1 MNQQNYIVVGF
12 AVLVAALSRIVPHP
26 DNFTA
31 TESLA
36 LFGAAYLT
44 RKQYAV
50 ILPVIMMFVTDFVIN
65 NTIAR
70 PYFSQESGLIW
81 FSGYMIYGWL
91 GIALTALAGT
101 GILRRIN
108 VLSVG
113 VASVSG
119 VLIFFLVTN
128 FGVWAGS
135 QTVYPKNLGGLLTC
149 YAAGIPFLKASLLS
163 TLFFS
168 TLLFT
173 SFELAKKIIFKN
185 AAVSAEK

>member
-1 MNQQNYIVVGF
+1 MNQQNYIVIGF
-12 AVLVAALSRIVPHP
+12 AVLVAALSRIIPHP

-36 LFGAAYLT
+36 IFGAAYLT
-44 RKQYAV
+44 RKQYAI
-50 ILPVIMMFVTDFVIN
+50 ILPVLMMFVTDFIIN
-65 NTIAR
+65 NTVAR
-70 PYFSQESGLIW
+70 SYFSQPTGLIW
-81 FSGYMIYGWL
+81 FSGYMLYGWL
-91 GIALTALAGT
+91 GIALTVVAGS
-101 GILRRIN
+101 GMLRKIN
-108 VLSVG
+108 VVSVAG
-113 VASVSG
+113 ASVSG

-135 QTVYPKNLGGLLTC
+135 QTVYPKDIAGLLAC
-149 YAAGIPFLKASLLS
+149 YTAGIPFLKSSLLS

-173 SFELAKKIIFKN
+173 SFELAKKIILKN

>member
-1 MNQQNYIVVGF
+1 MKQQNYIVVGF
-12 AVLVAALSRIVPHP
+12 AVLVAALSRIIPHP

-50 ILPVIMMFVTDFVIN
+50 LLPIIMMFLTDFVIN

-70 PYFSQESGLIW
+70 SYFSQETGLIW
-81 FSGYMIYGWL
+81 FNGYMLYGWL

-101 GILRRIN
+101 IMLKNIN

-113 VASVSG
+113 AASVSAP
-119 VLIFFLVTN
+119 LIFFLVTN
-128 FGVWAGS
+128 FGVWVGS
-135 QTVYPKNLGGLLTC
+135 QTLYPKSLEGLIAC
-149 YAAGIPFLKASLLS
+149 YVAGIPFLKSSLLS
-163 TLFFS
+163 TVFFS
-168 TLLFT
+168 ALLFT
-173 SFELAKKIIFKN
+173 SFEFAKKFIIN
-185 AAVSAEK
+185 ASLSAEK